1 MLRGGEPP
9 FIGAIGA
16 QEVRP
21 SPPRLGSPWTRSM
34 IVETIVGGPTIEHK
48 YPLLE
53 LKASTWPKHL
63 LVTESM
69 QDQEH
74 IDR

>member
-1 MLRGGEPP
+1 MCKVTNTSVLEHLHQFVIPSSNSTS
-9 FIGAIGA
+9 ITS
-16 QEVRP
+16 RP
-21 SPPRLGSPWTRSM
+21 SVTSQG
-34 IVETIVGGPTIEHK
+34 VEKAEPTIKHK

-74 IDR
+74 IDK

>member
-1 MLRGGEPP
+1 MSLNTSTNLLSLVATAL
-9 FIGAIGA
+9 ITS
-16 QEVRP
+16 RP
-21 SPPRLGSPWTRSM
+21 SVTGQG
-34 IVETIVGGPTIEHK
+34 IEKAEPTIEHK